1 MRKTN
6 GRESKGNKNN
16 GGRRVGI
23 NKQMGGREKIRKM
36 GKRARVIKQSKKESR
51 YKQNKCEGEQR

>member
-23 NKQMGGREKIRKM
+23 RQTNGRERKDKKN
-36 GKRARVIKQSKKESR
+36 GKES
-51 YKQNKCEGEQR
+51 KGNKTK